1 VRRDDGRAESGHL
14 PVRVVGVEDAA
25 LQPGVNGFDRRRL
38 PVDFFAQCRQFFHE
52 FGVRLRLPAGVGA
65 GVCGAAASEVKQGF
79 HACGKVVAG
88 AIDRGAQHAAHAQGV
103 IGSDDG
109 DVVRGFDQ
117 PGNVHTHAIHAVVQV
132 AQHGDD
138 PGGTLSVQ
146 YAADGFARLQADL
159 QSLVFRGQFGAD
171 LRGEFVQGL
180 LGGGKL
186 AATEGDHGIGLAR
199 NGVAQVAGGDAG
211 KFERIVFVFV
221 QGLQGA
227 GEDFDGVA
235 ALQVDFHPGMAAF
248 EAAHAQLVALAVK
261 CFVLQRQGVIA
272 IDRTGAANAQFAFF
286 FVIEVEQDVALQP
299 ARLHGQRAFQA
310 DFFAGG
316 KEAFE
321 RRMAE
326 VRVGEDGENHGD
338 ADAVIRAERGAVG
351 MYPVAF
357 DDGADRV
364 FAEVMHGVAVFL
376 RDHVKVRLQDDAG
389 FVFAPGTACLAYADI
404 AACIAFGGQA
414 EAGGFVKDVLLDFFF
429 LVRRARDLRDLVEVL
444 PDVTGGQFLD
454 AHQRVPL
461 VCEDDSAFIGCGLSA
476 VAPVFCRESGV

>member
-1 VRRDDGRAESGHL
+1 MRRDDGRAESGHL

-25 LQPGVNGFDRRRL
+25 LQPGVNGFDRRCL
-38 PVDFFAQCRQFFHE
+38 AVDFFAQCRQFFHE
-52 FGVRLRLPAGVGA
+52 LGVRLRLPAGVSA
-65 GVCGAAASEVKQGF
+65 AVFGAAAGEFEQGG
-79 HACGKVVAG
+79 HACGEVVTG
-88 AIDRGAQHAAHAQGV
+88 AINGGAQHAAHAQGV

-109 DVVRGFDQ
+109 NVVRGFDQ

-171 LRGEFVQGL
+171 LCGEFVQGL

-186 AATEGDHGIGLAR
+186 AAIQSDYGIGFAR

-211 KFERIVFVFV
+211 NFERIVFVFV

-227 GEDFDGVA
+227 GEDFDGVTS
-235 ALQVDFHPGMAAF
+235 LQVDFHPGMAAF
-248 EAAHAQLVALAVK
+248 KAAHAQLVALAVK

-272 IDRTGAANAQFAFF
+272 IDRTSAANAQFAFF

-321 RRMAE
+321 RRVAQFF
-326 VRVGEDGENHGD
+326 VGENGEYHGN
-338 ADAVIRAERGAVG
+338 ANAVVGTERGAVG
-351 MYPVAF
+351 VYPVAF

-404 AACIAFGGQA
+404 AACIAFDGQA

-429 LVRRARDLRDLVEVL
+429 LVRGARDLRDLVEVL